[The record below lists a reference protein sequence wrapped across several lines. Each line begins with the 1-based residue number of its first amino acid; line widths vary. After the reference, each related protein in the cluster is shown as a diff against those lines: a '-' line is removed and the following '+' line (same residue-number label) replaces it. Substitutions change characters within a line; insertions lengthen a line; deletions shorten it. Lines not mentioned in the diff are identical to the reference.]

1 MCQTVNRYWHE
12 VSTVRYTRGSF
23 SRIWVDQPADFAAE
37 GRGLSAAKWPGQ
49 TVGRSALS
57 LLRAFVSN
65 SSTHP
70 VGDSQTSGELPR
82 GETRGTSMD
91 VR

>member
-37 GRGLSAAKWPGQ
+37 GAWFLRAMWPRQ
-49 TVGRSALS
+49 SVGRSVGT
-57 LLRAFVSN
+57 VSIA
-65 SSTHP
+65 SIR
-70 VGDSQTSGELPR
+70 VE
-82 GETRGTSMD
+82 EF
-91 VR
+91 